1 MTSVPLARPAGA
13 DTPAE
18 PGARR
23 SALLGI
29 SLGYFMVLLDMTVL
43 SVAEPDLARSLDTSV
58 AGLQWVVTAYT
69 VVFGGLLLC
78 AGAVA
83 DRYGAHRSF
92 RAGIA
97 LFGLGSL
104 LCALAPNVGV
114 LVVLRGLLGAAAAAT
129 VPASMAMI
137 ARLYPQ
143 PAARAKAVAGWA
155 ATSGAAL
162 AAGPIVGGALVDL
175 AGWRAIFL
183 VNVPLAGVVLGLT
196 AGAAVRCPRGERT
209 IDWPA
214 QLAAC
219 AVLGLLTDALIA
231 FGSGAVRHG
240 LAAALATVAAG
251 ALFVVRERRSV
262 APVLAPAVIRTAG
275 IRSALLAGAAVN
287 FMMSAVLF
295 VLPLVFQQT
304 LRLSPVAVGL
314 AFLPMTVPFAV
325 NPLLTG
331 RIVARTGPEKPV
343 LAGLALLTVAG
354 LALGAAVAAFGGAL
368 AAGTSY
374 PLLVVGLLGT
384 GFGVSLALPALA
396 TAVVTTAPP
405 GTAGVAGGLLNAVR
419 QVGATV
425 GVAVAGAFVTVGQP
439 GDSGGAAVSLILCA
453 VCCAA
458 TAFAVRARPHRPNG

>member
-1 MTSVPLARPAGA
+1 MTSVPLTRPTRPDVPAG
-13 DTPAE
+13 
-18 PGARR
+18 PGTRR
-23 SALLGI
+23 YALLGI

-43 SVAEPDLARSLDTSV
+43 SVAEPDLARSLNGSV

-97 LFGLGSL
+97 VFGLVSL
-104 LCALAPNVGV
+104 LCALAPNVGT

-137 ARLYPQ
+137 AKLYPE

-162 AAGPIVGGALVDL
+162 AAGPIVGGVLVDL

-183 VNVPLAGVVLGLT
+183 VNLPLAGVVLALT
-196 AGAAVRCPRGERT
+196 SGALVRCPRGERT
-209 IDWPA
+209 VDWPT
-214 QLAAC
+214 QLVAC
-219 AVLGLLTDALIA
+219 VALGLLTDALIA

-240 LAAALATVAAG
+240 VAAAVATG
-251 ALFVVRERRSV
+251 ATGVLFAVRERRSA
-262 APVLAPAVIRTAG
+262 APVLAPAVIRAPG

-287 FMMSAVLF
+287 FTMSAMLF

-304 LRLSPVAVGL
+304 LRLSPVEVGL

-331 RIVARTGPEKPV
+331 RIVARTGPAKPV
-343 LAGLALLTVAG
+343 LAGLVLLTVAG
-354 LALGAAVAAFGGAL
+354 LTLGAAVATEA
-368 AAGTSY
+368 SY

-396 TAVVTTAPP
+396 TAVVSTAPP
-405 GTAGVAGGLLNAVR
+405 GTAGAAGGLLNAVR
-419 QVGATV
+419 QVGATF
-425 GVAVAGAFVTVGQP
+425 GVAVAGAFVTVDG
-439 GDSGGAAVSLILCA
+439 SGAGRGPATALVLCAGVCAVAAV
-453 VCCAA
+453 A
-458 TAFAVRARPHRPNG
+458 TGLRRRRTASGS